1 MGRLQLYAGRM
12 FRQGIDASG
21 RQENHDRQA
30 LFFVHTS
37 TAAPTIASSHGLWGR
52 VRESNVSRGWEIRIV
67 VDVRAA
73 HAGLSGIGR
82 YAANLLISLHRRH
95 PDIKVLGLATPASM
109 DYLAPH
115 TDAPLLNGGIDEPNL
130 ALPDLLRDLG
140 ADVYHTPLF
149 VLPPIRS
156 CRCICTI
163 HDAIPAVRPDL
174 CPAEF
179 AGFFKRQAAS
189 AARAA
194 DHVVTVSESSRR
206 DLVRELGIDPG
217 RISVVYEPV
226 SPIFAPRAPEGVDRL
241 GLRPGYILSVGA
253 LDRRKNLTGLFR
265 ACARLGGPPLVVV
278 GGGSGDG
285 FDAAAE
291 AVRLGLADRV
301 QFLGRVDDETLATLY
316 SGAGVFVFPSFYEGF
331 GLPVVEAMACGAPV
345 VASNT
350 SSIPEVAGD
359 AALLVDPHDPEAI
372 AGAIAAVLSTPTL
385 RQTMIRK
392 GFERARRFTTDA
404 QAEGLLRIYRR
415 LVARAA

>member
-1 MGRLQLYAGRM
+1 M
-12 FRQGIDASG
+12 
-21 RQENHDRQA
+21 
-30 LFFVHTS
+30 
-37 TAAPTIASSHGLWGR
+37 
-52 VRESNVSRGWEIRIV
+52 
-67 VDVRAA
+67 RAA
-73 HAGLSGIGR
+73 HAGFSGIGR

-95 PDIKVLGLATPASM
+95 PAVEVLGLATPASM
-109 DYLAPH
+109 NYLRPH
-115 TDAPLLNGGIDEPNL
+115 TDAPLVGGRIDELDL

-140 ADVYHTPLF
+140 TDVYHTPLF

-156 CRCICTI
+156 CRCVCTI

-174 CPAEF
+174 CPADF
-179 AGFFKRQAAS
+179 AAFFKRHAAS

-206 DLVRELGIDPG
+206 DLVGEVGIDPG

-226 SPIFAPRAPEGVDRL
+226 SPIFAPRAPEEVDRL
-241 GLRPGYILSVGA
+241 GVRPGYILSVGA

-285 FDAAAE
+285 SDAPAE
-291 AVRLGLADRV
+291 AAKLGLANRV

-316 SGAGVFVFPSFYEGF
+316 SGAEVFVFPSFYEGF

-345 VASNT
+345 VASNS

-359 AALLVDPHDPEAI
+359 AALLVDPHDPDAI
-372 AGAIAAVLSTPTL
+372 AEAIAAVLSAPAL